1 MLDIFESL
9 IFFVCISQSSFELE
23 KTSWMCKISLDFC
36 TVLNHSSLTVLML
49 EMLEMDWEASLNKA
63 AWLCMASLLYS
74 NSEWNE
80 LICTFATWAP
90 RHRSEPY
97 AEPFACF
104 QFQKR
109 YPFIHSLLQFASLLP
124 GYGPLQKEIF
134 CLISLYSQMCLTHS
148 ERGNFI

>member
-36 TVLNHSSLTVLML
+36 TILNHSSLTVLML
-49 EMLEMDWEASLNKA
+49 EMNWEASLNKA
-63 AWLCMASLLYS
+63 AWLCMTSQLYS
-74 NSEWNE
+74 NSKWNE

-97 AEPFACF
+97 AKPFARF

-109 YPFIHSLLQFASLLP
+109 YPLVHSLLQFASLCL
-124 GYGPLQKEIF
+124 GIPLQRGIF
-134 CLISLYSQMCLTHS
+134 LSYISLYSQMCLTHS
-148 ERGNFI
+148 GRGNFI